1 MLLASISIPYSTM
14 TCLISNETN
23 LSLMVQQENC
33 SPGEDKFK
41 SSIPSLQK
49 DACCLFSNG
58 LIESDVELIHS
69 NLQTLTAYIAPKEF
83 ALVHNL
89 AVFNIEQTLNLDQ
102 SLERPP
108 DIPIR
113 ILLQSFL
120 C

>member
-14 TCLISNETN
+14 TCFITNETN

-33 SPGEDKFK
+33 KPSEGNAK
-41 SSIPSLQK
+41 SNSSMLKK

-58 LIESDVELIHS
+58 LIESNVELIQAS
-69 NLQTLTAYIAPKEF
+69 VQTLAAFIVPKEII
-83 ALVHNL
+83 LVYNPAIYTL
-89 AVFNIEQTLNLDQ
+89 KLTLNLDQ
-102 SLERPP
+102 NLERPP

-113 ILLQSFL
+113 ILQQSFL